1 MGTMQVL
8 GGTTVTWPLGT
19 RLRYGTLE
27 PPEILYPL
35 LMPCSDSVL
44 TTIAITASP
53 HCVFHL
59 EHISFALFN
68 YSTL

>member
-35 LMPCSDSVL
+35 LMLCSDIVL

-53 HCVFHL
+53 LCV
-59 EHISFALFN
+59 S
-68 YSTL
+68 